1 MLEGRQ
7 RLQIAATALGNGT
20 PVDTGGA
27 GKDHAFYI
35 ETTNAV
41 VSAGGVT
48 LETARTATF
57 TGVWQAIT
65 PEILPVQN
73 AVLLV
78 SYTGVLL
85 AVRARVSTAIT
96 GGAAVT
102 VEYAS
107 NS

>member
-20 PVDTGGA
+20 PLDTGGA
-27 GKDHAFYI
+27 GQEHAFYI
-35 ETTNAV
+35 ETNDAV

-48 LETARTATF
+48 IETARSANF
-57 TGVWQAIT
+57 AGVWQALS

-73 AVLLV
+73 SVLVL

-85 AVRARVSTAIT
+85 AVRARVSTALT

-102 VEYAS
+102 VEYVA
-107 NS
+107 N